1 MEKKEKLNNLEFQ
14 DNIVFWRWVAD
25 DVLAVVTAT
34 TVYHVSIA
42 RPNEKEVKIFERSG
56 DLKEGQIIGYCLG
69 PDRKWSALFGISTP
83 DGGKTINGHIQL
95 YFIEG
100 GKQQLLE
107 GHACTFG
114 KVKVHNETHLSNVF
128 CFVERKAG

>member
-1 MEKKEKLNNLEFQ
+1 M
-14 DNIVFWRWVAD
+14 FWKWASNKI
-25 DVLAVVTAT
+25 LAVVTT
-34 TVYHVSIA
+34 TSVYHVNIA
-42 RPNEKEVKIFERSG
+42 NENAKEVKVFDRAG
-56 DLKEGQIIGYCLG
+56 DLKEDQIIGYVLA
-69 PDRKWSALFGISTP
+69 PDEKWGALFGISSP

-114 KVKVHNETHLSNVF
+114 QAYIHN
-128 CFVERKAG
+128 

>member
-1 MEKKEKLNNLEFQ
+1 MF
-14 DNIVFWRWVAD
+14 DRA
-25 DVLAVVTAT
+25 
-34 TVYHVSIA
+34 
-42 RPNEKEVKIFERSG
+42 G
-56 DLKEGQIIGYCLG
+56 DLKDDQIIGYVLA
-69 PDRKWSALFGISTP
+69 PDEKWAALFGISSP

-114 KVKVHNETHLSNVF
+114 QAYLHNESHKSNIF

>member
-1 MEKKEKLNNLEFQ
+1 M
-14 DNIVFWRWVAD
+14 
-25 DVLAVVTAT
+25 
-34 TVYHVSIA
+34 
-42 RPNEKEVKIFERSG
+42 
-56 DLKEGQIIGYCLG
+56 G

-114 KVKVHNETHLSNVF
+114 KVVIHSESQEKSNVF